1 MPLFNSGRFALRFSR
16 QAECAVAEIP
26 TFLCPLLARSLQL
39 SKLVHNQP
47 RKNVQLQRRY
57 VQLQVQPQAQAL
69 EIPESTSN
77 ASAQALA
84 KLPSQCA
91 GCGALSQT
99 TVEDEAGYFSLTR
112 RSIKEYLGT
121 SYTAKKAKATAEDEI
136 VKRALENVDST
147 TLETLGMEKS
157 AAATTTTTSMEP
169 PVCDRCHNLKNHQ
182 TGVSIYHPSVE
193 ALQRTISESPYKYNH
208 IYHVIDAADFPMSF
222 IPALTKTLNVTPQRS
237 QNRRSKAG
245 RFYSDRKTEVDFVI
259 TRSDLLA
266 PTKALVD
273 GMMPYLTSVLRGAL
287 GRAGKGVRLGNV
299 RCVSAERGWWT
310 KTMKEDVFERG
321 GGNWMVGKVN
331 VGKSRLFH
339 EVFPKGRGRNEV
351 VIGKPLL
358 IDVPKD
364 KEGPEVRTI
373 GESQSL
379 LMDADTDNSVTNEAT
394 PLMVSYKPMVRES
407 RDVEDELEVKKEFPE
422 DESDDIMPLLPPA
435 QQETA
440 YPSMPLVSSLPGT
453 TASPIRVPFG
463 NGKGELIDLPGL
475 SRGELELHV
484 QPEHRNSLV
493 MKSRIKPEQNVM
505 KPGQSLVLGG
515 GLIRITPIDPD
526 IIVMAYAFTSIKPD
540 PHLTSTEKA
549 IVMQSRGKEPFIDNI
564 TIPGSEEKIAS
575 AGIFPLKWDVTKAR
589 IAPATKS
596 LFHGNKLDQLPFQ
609 ILSTDIL
616 IEGCGWVELVAQ
628 VSKRR
633 LMKKDTIKNG
643 TAQDTTWRW
652 GDEKEVVDEMAWP
665 SVEVFTPEGKFI
677 AARRPMNAWML
688 GAKETK
694 TKTRPRRSMKGFE
707 KSKKARAKLAG
718 A

>member
-1 MPLFNSGRFALRFSR
+1 MPLSNYGRLALRFSK

-26 TFLCPLLARSLQL
+26 TFLCPLLARNLQ
-39 SKLVHNQP
+39 SPKLVHNQP
-47 RKNVQLQRRY
+47 RKSVRIQRRY
-57 VQLQVQPQAQAL
+57 VQSQAQSQDQDTPKSSS
-69 EIPESTSN
+69 I
-77 ASAQALA
+77 ASGQAVA
-84 KLPSQCA
+84 RLPSQCA

-99 TVEDEAGYFSLTR
+99 TVEDEAGYYSLTR
-112 RSIKEYLGT
+112 RSVKDFLGT
-121 SYTAKKAKATAEDEI
+121 SHSTKNTKATAEDEI
-136 VKRALENVDST
+136 VQRALENVDST
-147 TLETLGMEKS
+147 ILETLGIEKPS
-157 AAATTTTTSMEP
+157 SITTSIEQ

-182 TGVSIYHPSVE
+182 TGVSIYHPSVR
-193 ALQRTISESPYKYNH
+193 ALQQTIDESPYKYNH

-222 IPALTKTLNVTPQRS
+222 IPALTKTLNLTPQRS
-237 QNRRSKAG
+237 HNRRSRTGK
-245 RFYSDRKTEVDFVI
+245 FYGDRKTEVDFVI

-266 PTKALVD
+266 PTKTLVD
-273 GMMPYLTSVLRGAL
+273 GMMPYLTSVLRDAL

-310 KTMKEDVFERG
+310 KKLKEDVFERG

-339 EVFPKGRGRNEV
+339 EIFPKGRGGNEV
-351 VIGKPLL
+351 IVGQPLPVGAL
-358 IDVPKD
+358 EDIRETKQTTIEEPSSIDANID
-364 KEGPEVRTI
+364 
-373 GESQSL
+373 
-379 LMDADTDNSVTNEAT
+379 DNITREAT
-394 PLMVSYKPMVRES
+394 LPMGTFRAMGNVTS
-407 RDVEDELEVKKEFPE
+407 
-422 DESDDIMPLLPPA
+422 SPA

-463 NGKGELIDLPGL
+463 NGKGELIDLPGI

-484 QPEHRNSLV
+484 QPEYRNSLV
-493 MKSRIKPEQNVM
+493 MKSRIKPEQKVM

-515 GLIRITPIDPD
+515 GLIRITPTDPD
-526 IIVMAYAFTSIKPD
+526 VIMMAYAFTSIKPD
-540 PHLTSTEKA
+540 AHLTSTDKA
-549 IVMQSRGKEPFIDNI
+549 ILMQSKGREPFIDNI
-564 TIPGSEEKIAS
+564 TVAGSEEKIAS

-589 IAPATKS
+589 LKS
-596 LFHGNKLDQLPFQ
+596 STTVLTDKGKVDELPFQ

-633 LMKKDTIKNG
+633 LMKTDAAKSNIVN
-643 TAQDTTWRW
+643 DTTWEW
-652 GDEKEVVDEMAWP
+652 GDEEKAADEKAWP

-688 GAKETK
+688 NAKPQTK
-694 TKTRPRRSMKGFE
+694 TKARPRRSMKGFE
-707 KSKKARAKLAG
+707 KSRKTRARAAG

>member
-1 MPLFNSGRFALRFSR
+1 MPLSNYGRLALRFSK

-26 TFLCPLLARSLQL
+26 TFLCPLLARNLQ
-39 SKLVHNQP
+39 SPKLVHNQP
-47 RKNVQLQRRY
+47 RKSVRIQRRY
-57 VQLQVQPQAQAL
+57 VQSQAQSQDQDTPKSSS
-69 EIPESTSN
+69 I
-77 ASAQALA
+77 ASGQAVA
-84 KLPSQCA
+84 RLPSQCA

-99 TVEDEAGYFSLTR
+99 TVEDEA
-112 RSIKEYLGT
+112 
-121 SYTAKKAKATAEDEI
+121 ATAEDEI
-136 VKRALENVDST
+136 VQRALENVDST
-147 TLETLGMEKS
+147 ILETLGIEKPS
-157 AAATTTTTSMEP
+157 SITTSIEQ

-182 TGVSIYHPSVE
+182 TGVSIYHPSVR
-193 ALQRTISESPYKYNH
+193 ALQQTIDESPYKYNH

-222 IPALTKTLNVTPQRS
+222 IPALTKTLNLTPQRS
-237 QNRRSKAG
+237 HNRRSRTGK
-245 RFYSDRKTEVDFVI
+245 FYGDRKTEVDFVI

-266 PTKALVD
+266 PTKTLVD
-273 GMMPYLTSVLRGAL
+273 GMMPYLTSVLRDAL

-310 KTMKEDVFERG
+310 KKLKEDVFERG

-339 EVFPKGRGRNEV
+339 EIFPKGRGGNEV
-351 VIGKPLL
+351 IVGQPLPVGALEDIRETKQTTIEEPSSIDANIDDNITHSEKAGKEL
-358 IDVPKD
+358 
-364 KEGPEVRTI
+364 PE
-373 GESQSL
+373 
-379 LMDADTDNSVTNEAT
+379 NEL
-394 PLMVSYKPMVRES
+394 PN
-407 RDVEDELEVKKEFPE
+407 
-422 DESDDIMPLLPPA
+422 DESNDRMSLLPPA

-463 NGKGELIDLPGL
+463 NGKGELIDLPGI

-484 QPEHRNSLV
+484 QPEYRNSLV
-493 MKSRIKPEQNVM
+493 MKSRIKPEQKVM

-515 GLIRITPIDPD
+515 GLIRITPTDPD
-526 IIVMAYAFTSIKPD
+526 VIMMAYAFTSIKPD
-540 PHLTSTEKA
+540 AHLTSTDKA
-549 IVMQSRGKEPFIDNI
+549 ILMQSKGREPFIDNI
-564 TIPGSEEKIAS
+564 TVAGSEEKIAS

-589 IAPATKS
+589 LKS
-596 LFHGNKLDQLPFQ
+596 STTVLTDKGKVDELPFQ

-633 LMKKDTIKNG
+633 LMKTDAAKSNIVN
-643 TAQDTTWRW
+643 DTTWEW
-652 GDEKEVVDEMAWP
+652 GDEEKAADEKAWP

-688 GAKETK
+688 NAKPQTK
-694 TKTRPRRSMKGFE
+694 TKARPRRSMKGFE
-707 KSKKARAKLAG
+707 KSRKTRARAAG

>member
-1 MPLFNSGRFALRFSR
+1 MPLSTSGRLALRLSR
-16 QAECAVAEIP
+16 QAECAVAEVP
-26 TFLCPLLARSLQL
+26 TFLCPLLARGLQL

-57 VQLQVQPQAQAL
+57 VQSQAQPQAQVP
-69 EIPESTSN
+69 EIAESTSD
-77 ASAQALA
+77 APAQALP

-112 RSIKEYLGT
+112 RSIKEYLRT
-121 SYTAKKAKATAEDEI
+121 PSMAKNAKVTAEDEI

-147 TLETLGMEKS
+147 ILETLGMEKPV
-157 AAATTTTTSMEP
+157 ATTTSTSMEP

-193 ALQRTISESPYKYNH
+193 ALQQTISESPYKYNH

-237 QNRRSKAG
+237 HNRRSRAG
-245 RFYSDRKTEVDFVI
+245 KFYSDRKTEVDFVI

-310 KTMKEDVFERG
+310 KNMKEDVFERG

-339 EVFPKGRGRNEV
+339 EVFPKGRGRNKV

-358 IDVPKD
+358 VDTPKD
-364 KEGPEVRTI
+364 EGGPEVRTI

-379 LMDADTDNSVTNEAT
+379 LMDADTDKSVTNEAT
-394 PLMVSYKPMVRES
+394 PPMASHTPMAIES
-407 RDVEDELEVKKEFPE
+407 ADMEEESEVEELPE
-422 DESDDIMPLLPPA
+422 GESDDTMSLLPPA

-484 QPEHRNSLV
+484 QPEYRNSLV
-493 MKSRIKPEQNVM
+493 MKSRIKPEQKVM

-515 GLIRITPIDPD
+515 GLIRITPLDPD
-526 IIVMAYAFTSIKPD
+526 VVVMAYAFTSIEPD

-549 IVMQSRGKEPFIDNI
+549 IAMQSRGKEPFIDNI
-564 TIPGSEEKIAS
+564 TIPGSEDKIAS

-589 IAPATKS
+589 LAPATKS
-596 LFHGNKLDQLPFQ
+596 LFRGTKLEQLPFH

-633 LMKKDTIKNG
+633 LMKQDAIKND
-643 TAQDTTWRW
+643 TAQDTTWEW
-652 GDEKEVVDEMAWP
+652 GDEKEVADEIPWP
-665 SVEVFTPEGKFI
+665 SVEVFTPEGEFI
-677 AARRPMNAWML
+677 AARKPMNAWMFNVKKQTK
-688 GAKETK
+688 AKA
-694 TKTRPRRSMKGFE
+694 RPRRSMKGVE
-707 KSKKARAKLAG
+707 KSKKARAKLAW

>member
-1 MPLFNSGRFALRFSR
+1 MPLSNYGRLALRFSK

-26 TFLCPLLARSLQL
+26 TFLCPLLARNLQ
-39 SKLVHNQP
+39 SPKLVHNQP
-47 RKNVQLQRRY
+47 RKSVRIQRRY
-57 VQLQVQPQAQAL
+57 VQSQAQSQDQDTPKSSS
-69 EIPESTSN
+69 I
-77 ASAQALA
+77 ASGQAVA
-84 KLPSQCA
+84 RLPSQCA

-99 TVEDEAGYFSLTR
+99 TVEDEAGYYSLTR
-112 RSIKEYLGT
+112 RSVKDFLGT
-121 SYTAKKAKATAEDEI
+121 SHSTKNTKATAEDEI
-136 VKRALENVDST
+136 VQRALENVDST
-147 TLETLGMEKS
+147 ILETLGIEKPS
-157 AAATTTTTSMEP
+157 SITTSIEQ

-182 TGVSIYHPSVE
+182 TGVSIYHPSVR
-193 ALQRTISESPYKYNH
+193 ALQQTIDESPYKYNH

-222 IPALTKTLNVTPQRS
+222 IPALTKTLNLTPQRS
-237 QNRRSKAG
+237 HNRRSRTGK
-245 RFYSDRKTEVDFVI
+245 FYGDRKTEVDFVI

-266 PTKALVD
+266 PTKTLVD
-273 GMMPYLTSVLRGAL
+273 GMMPYLTSVLRDAL

-310 KTMKEDVFERG
+310 KKLKEDVFERG

-339 EVFPKGRGRNEV
+339 EIFPKGRGGNEV
-351 VIGKPLL
+351 IVGQPLPVGAL
-358 IDVPKD
+358 EDIRETKQTTIEEPSSIDANID
-364 KEGPEVRTI
+364 
-373 GESQSL
+373 
-379 LMDADTDNSVTNEAT
+379 DNITREAT
-394 PLMVSYKPMVRES
+394 LPMGTFRAMGVDSEKAGK
-407 RDVEDELEVKKEFPE
+407 ELPE
-422 DESDDIMPLLPPA
+422 NELPNDESNDRMSLLPPA

-463 NGKGELIDLPGL
+463 NGKGELIDLPGI

-484 QPEHRNSLV
+484 QPEYRNSLV
-493 MKSRIKPEQNVM
+493 MKSRIKPEQKVM

-515 GLIRITPIDPD
+515 GLIRITPTDPD
-526 IIVMAYAFTSIKPD
+526 VIMMAYAFTSIKPD
-540 PHLTSTEKA
+540 AHLTSTDKA
-549 IVMQSRGKEPFIDNI
+549 ILMQSKGREPFIDNI
-564 TIPGSEEKIAS
+564 TVAGSEEKIAS

-589 IAPATKS
+589 LKS
-596 LFHGNKLDQLPFQ
+596 STTVLTDKGKVDELPFQ

-633 LMKKDTIKNG
+633 LMKTDAAKNNIVN
-643 TAQDTTWRW
+643 DTTWEW
-652 GDEKEVVDEMAWP
+652 GDEEKAADEKAWP

-688 GAKETK
+688 NAKPQTK
-694 TKTRPRRSMKGFE
+694 TKARPRRSMKGFE
-707 KSKKARAKLAG
+707 KSRKTRARAAG

>member
-1 MPLFNSGRFALRFSR
+1 MPLSNYGRLALRFSK

-26 TFLCPLLARSLQL
+26 TFLCPLLARNLQ
-39 SKLVHNQP
+39 SPKLVHNQP
-47 RKNVQLQRRY
+47 RKSVRIQRRY
-57 VQLQVQPQAQAL
+57 VQSQAQSQDQDTPKSSS
-69 EIPESTSN
+69 I
-77 ASAQALA
+77 ASGQAVA
-84 KLPSQCA
+84 RLPSQCA

-99 TVEDEAGYFSLTR
+99 TVEDEAGYYSLTR
-112 RSIKEYLGT
+112 RSVKDFLGT
-121 SYTAKKAKATAEDEI
+121 SHSAKNTKATAEDEI
-136 VKRALENVDST
+136 VQRALENVDST
-147 TLETLGMEKS
+147 ILETLGIEKPS
-157 AAATTTTTSMEP
+157 SITTSIEQ

-182 TGVSIYHPSVE
+182 TGVSIYHPSVR
-193 ALQRTISESPYKYNH
+193 ALQQTIDESPYKYNH

-222 IPALTKTLNVTPQRS
+222 IPALTKTLNLTPQRS
-237 QNRRSKAG
+237 HNRRSRTGK
-245 RFYSDRKTEVDFVI
+245 FYGDRKTEVDFVI

-266 PTKALVD
+266 PTKTLVD
-273 GMMPYLTSVLRGAL
+273 GMMPYLTSVLRDAL

-310 KTMKEDVFERG
+310 KKLKEDVFERG

-339 EVFPKGRGRNEV
+339 EIFPKGRGGNEV
-351 VIGKPLL
+351 IVGQPLPVGAL
-358 IDVPKD
+358 EDIRETKQTTIEEPPSIDANID
-364 KEGPEVRTI
+364 
-373 GESQSL
+373 
-379 LMDADTDNSVTNEAT
+379 DNITREAT
-394 PLMVSYKPMVRES
+394 LPMGTFRAMGVDSEKAGK
-407 RDVEDELEVKKEFPE
+407 ELPE
-422 DESDDIMPLLPPA
+422 NELPNDESNDRMSLLPPA

-463 NGKGELIDLPGL
+463 NGKGELIDLPGI

-484 QPEHRNSLV
+484 QPEYRNSLV
-493 MKSRIKPEQNVM
+493 MKSRIKPEQKVM

-515 GLIRITPIDPD
+515 GLIRITPTDPD
-526 IIVMAYAFTSIKPD
+526 VIMMAYAFTSIKPD
-540 PHLTSTEKA
+540 AHLTSTDKA
-549 IVMQSRGKEPFIDNI
+549 ILMQSKGREPFIDNI
-564 TIPGSEEKIAS
+564 TVAGSEEKIAS

-589 IAPATKS
+589 LKS
-596 LFHGNKLDQLPFQ
+596 STTVLTDKGKVDELPFQ

-633 LMKKDTIKNG
+633 LMKTDAAKNNIVN
-643 TAQDTTWRW
+643 DTTWEW
-652 GDEKEVVDEMAWP
+652 GDEEKAADEKAWP

-688 GAKETK
+688 NAKPQTK
-694 TKTRPRRSMKGFE
+694 TKARPRRSMKGFE
-707 KSKKARAKLAG
+707 KSRKTRARAAG